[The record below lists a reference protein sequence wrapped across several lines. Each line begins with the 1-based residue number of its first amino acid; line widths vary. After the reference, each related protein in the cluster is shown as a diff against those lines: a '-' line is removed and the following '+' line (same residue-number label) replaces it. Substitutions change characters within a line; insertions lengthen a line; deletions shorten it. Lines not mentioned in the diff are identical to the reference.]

1 MDQRGDRSAVTMMT
15 GGTLERTP
23 AAEVFRG
30 VYRERASARLLI
42 AHRGEERTFWFD
54 RGALVG
60 SSSNREAQLVG
71 ELMRTFGLADEN
83 LLLSAFEKALTDP
96 GRGLSKALSESGAV
110 PGYVAEATVRAL
122 AERLLFDTFRWA
134 GGAFT
139 VTPLERP
146 PDVPV
151 RFDRT
156 TGSLIL
162 ESLRRYPASSPQ
174 QGLAPE
180 SKARPAL
187 ASELILR
194 YQALTLAPEEAEV
207 LGRVDGVRTADE
219 VSRDPR
225 ILLRLAAVGLVYFPP
240 PGKTPDAGPPADVPL
255 SLNVELGGA
264 PPPPRAAE
272 MMESQANL
280 IWNTYRR
287 LDWASLYDVV
297 GVEESAPLDA
307 IQRAVHERARLFHPD
322 HALKPHLADA
332 RDALETLFQKVRM
345 AERVFR
351 SDPSRAGYDQSL
363 IGGDAVVLPGTSP
376 TPEVQKQIA
385 KANYARA
392 KILYDEE
399 DYYPAFEMTKQAVAF
414 DPGQK
419 DYWILLSRIQRKNPK
434 WLRHSTDTIR
444 RALEKIPANVELL
457 FELSEACL
465 AEHNEPERV
474 KALREILKIDPANR
488 RAQSALS
495 EIGEKEKKK

>member
-1 MDQRGDRSAVTMMT
+1 MIT

-23 AAEVFRG
+23 ASEVFRNI
-30 VYRERASARLLI
+30 YRDRTSAKLLV

-54 RGALVG
+54 HGALVA

-83 LLLSAFEKALTDP
+83 LLLSAFEKALAEP

-122 AERLLFDTFRWA
+122 SERILFDTFRWP

-139 VTPLERP
+139 VTPLEKPRQ
-146 PDVPV
+146 VPV
-151 RFDRT
+151 RFDRS
-156 TGSLIL
+156 TGSLVI
-162 ESLRRYPASSPQ
+162 EGLRRYAPPSSQ

-180 SKARPAL
+180 SKARPAF

-194 YQALTLAPEEAEV
+194 YQVVTLASVEAEV

-225 ILLRLAAVGLVYFPP
+225 ILARLAAVGLVHFPP
-240 PGKTPDAGPPADVPL
+240 PGKPLEASGDGLL
-255 SLNVELGGA
+255 SLNVELAGA
-264 PPPPRAAE
+264 PPAPRAAE
-272 MMESQANL
+272 MMESQASL

-287 LDWASLYDVV
+287 LDWASLYDIL
-297 GVEESAPLDA
+297 GVDASAPLDA
-307 IQRAVHERARLFHPD
+307 IRRTLHDRARLFHPD
-322 HALKPHLADA
+322 HVLKPHLGDA
-332 RDALETLFQKVRM
+332 REALETLFQKLKF

-351 SDPSRAGYDQSL
+351 TDQSRAGYDRSL
-363 IGGDAVVLPGTSP
+363 AAGDAVVLPGSTP

-385 KANYARA
+385 KANYSRA

-399 DYYPAFEMTKQAVAF
+399 DYHPAYEMTKQAVEF
-414 DPGQK
+414 DPAQK

-434 WLRHSTDTIR
+434 WLRQSTETIR
-444 RALEKIPANVELL
+444 RALVNIPASVELL

-465 AEHNEPERV
+465 AERNEPNRV
-474 KALREILKIDPANR
+474 KALREILEIDPANR
-488 RAQSALS
+488 RAQSALG
-495 EIGEKEKKK
+495 EIAEREKKKR